1 LFHPASVWRFLKKE
15 LGYNLKVYSKKARQQ
30 NARRVSDYLAA
41 LHLLVSDAR
50 QVVYVD
56 ETHKDRNAAR
66 RRRAWGRQG
75 EKLILER
82 YFDDPVRYTCIAACD
97 ITGFLFSACDLVL
110 RDEISREGAAGTV
123 DRDRFVQY
131 VRTSLCP
138 CLGSFVKGEP
148 RSIVVMDN
156 ASTHMDPRVR
166 AAIREAGAIL
176 IYLPPYSPELNPIEK
191 MFSVYKAR
199 LKRDGMYHGGRGD
212 YERLHA
218 MAMRAVSPEIALAE
232 YRHCKVPK
240 SGSADGA
247 AAIKK
252 GLLDDPAILSV
263 VAGFVHG

>member
-1 LFHPASVWRFLKKE
+1 
-15 LGYNLKVYSKKARQQ
+15 
-30 NARRVSDYLAA
+30 
-41 LHLLVSDAR
+41 
-50 QVVYVD
+50 
-56 ETHKDRNAAR
+56 
-66 RRRAWGRQG
+66 
-75 EKLILER
+75 
-82 YFDDPVRYTCIAACD
+82 
-97 ITGFLFSACDLVL
+97 
-110 RDEISREGAAGTV
+110 
-123 DRDRFVQY
+123 
-131 VRTSLCP
+131 
-138 CLGSFVKGEP
+138 
-148 RSIVVMDN
+148 
-156 ASTHMDPRVR
+156 MDPRVR